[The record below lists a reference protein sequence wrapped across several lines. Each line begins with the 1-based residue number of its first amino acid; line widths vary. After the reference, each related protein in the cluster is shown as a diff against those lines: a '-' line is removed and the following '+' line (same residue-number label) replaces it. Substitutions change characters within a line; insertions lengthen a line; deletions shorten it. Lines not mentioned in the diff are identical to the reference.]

1 MRVGRYNYPSQFGG
15 EASRLFAELEAMIL
29 SGSYVLTREV
39 AAFEAAFA
47 GYVGVKHVRGVNSG
61 TDALIIALLALGVG
75 RGDEVITQAN
85 TFNAT
90 VAAIRLIGAIP
101 VLVDANDESF
111 LIDEAQVAAAITPRT
126 RVILPVHLY
135 GKPTP
140 MAGLQA
146 QAERHGL
153 ELLEDAA
160 QAHGAR
166 IGGRRVGSFGVAS
179 CFSFHPSKNLAA
191 AGDGGAIA
199 TSSDAIAERVRRL
212 RELGQ
217 QGQNNHVVAGY
228 NSKLDAIQAR
238 IVGWKL
244 EWLDQWNEARRVAA
258 ARYREGLS
266 GLPLTFQQESAG
278 EEHVYHLFQVRTPER
293 DALLAHL
300 RANGIDAVIRY
311 ETPIH
316 LQPAFSDCGFQP
328 GQFPVAERLAKEL
341 LCLPIRPDL
350 SPEEVGYVCDTTRE
364 LFSGRRQ
371 RAAVASARPG

>member
-1 MRVGRYNYPSQFGG
+1 MKIGRYNYPSQFGSDV
-15 EASRLFAELEAMIL
+15 SRLFAELEAMIL
-29 SGSYVLTREV
+29 SGRYVLTSEV

-47 GYVGVKHVRGVNSG
+47 DYVGAKQVCGVNSG
-61 TDALIIALLALGVG
+61 TDALILALLALGVG

-90 VAAIRLIGAIP
+90 VAAIRLSGATP
-101 VLVDANDESF
+101 VLVDADEASF

-146 QAERHGL
+146 LADRNGL
-153 ELLEDAA
+153 ELVEDAA

-166 IGGRRVGSFGVAS
+166 IGGRRVGCFGAAS

-199 TSSDAIAERVRRL
+199 TSSDAIAACVRRL

-217 QGQNNHVVAGY
+217 QGQNNHVVTGY

-238 IVGWKL
+238 IVAWKL
-244 EWLDQWNEARRVAA
+244 AWLDQWNEARRVAA
-258 ARYREGLS
+258 ARYREELS

-300 RANGIDAVIRY
+300 RVNGIDAVVRY
-311 ETPIH
+311 DTPIH
-316 LQPAFSDCGFQP
+316 LQPAFSDCGFRP
-328 GQFPVAERLAKEL
+328 GQFRVAERLAKEL

-350 SPEEVGYVCDTTRE
+350 SPEEIGYVCDTTRE
-364 LFSGRRQ
+364 FFSARRQ
-371 RAAVASARPG
+371 RAAASAGPG